1 MNRYLVEI
9 NYTVDGIARTQRP
22 RSIEAAD
29 PTTAKTIALGDFK
42 SGRDGKRVQ
51 VISIRL
57 V

>member
-29 PTTAKTIALGDFK
+29 ATTAKTIALGDFK